1 MSEEYHIVD
10 LESYHFEEHEVEEYQ
25 KLKNS
30 SDTEQKLW
38 IIKQVVKGNIGIA
51 DFIEEEED
59 TWGSRE
65 EASDD

>member
-38 IIKQVVKGNIGIA
+38 IIKKVMKGEIGILEFY
-51 DFIEEEED
+51 DH
-59 TWGSRE
+59 T
-65 EASDD
+65 DDSFLIL